1 MNRRFARPRTRPE
14 PGTMNKLEAQYAQHL
29 ELRKI
34 AGEIVD
40 YRFERMKLKLAGNT
54 FYTPD
59 FMVITQHWIEMH
71 ETKGFWEDDARVKI
85 KVAADQFP
93 EFLFVAVQWK
103 QKQWV
108 FEEF

>member
-1 MNRRFARPRTRPE
+1 MIRRFARPRTRPE
-14 PGTMNKLEAQYAQHL
+14 PGTMNKLETQYAQHL
-29 ELRKI
+29 ELRKR

-40 YRFERMKLKLAGNT
+40 YRFERMRLKLAGNT

-59 FMVITQHWIEMH
+59 FMVTTLDRIEMH

-103 QKQWV
+103 QKTWV